1 MLLLKGKK
9 FHFSWANFKYQL
21 YYLIKGEDIMT
32 KLSRTRKKP
41 KGHGKGK
48 SDSDPR
54 DAVAKTGPGLGE
66 RTASLILKRVEAS
79 NGKMPYF
86 RVDICA
92 SVLGAQYPDVD
103 AAFGTMLGIGAI
115 EKARRGSYAPTPKC
129 EAVCAAYIN
138 EQVRAREAAL
148 HGGNGGNGDRYRR
161 RHR

>member
-1 MLLLKGKK
+1 MG
-9 FHFSWANFKYQL
+9 
-21 YYLIKGEDIMT
+21 T
-32 KLSRTRKKP
+32 KRSRAMKKP
-41 KGHGKGK
+41 KGGNGK

-66 RTASLILKRVEAS
+66 RTANLILKRVGAS

-92 SVLGAQYPDVD
+92 SVLGAQYPEVD

-129 EAVCAAYIN
+129 EAVCAAYIA
-138 EQVRAREAAL
+138 EQTRAREAAQQ
-148 HGGNGGNGDRYRR
+148 GGNNGDRYRR
-161 RHR
+161 RHRR